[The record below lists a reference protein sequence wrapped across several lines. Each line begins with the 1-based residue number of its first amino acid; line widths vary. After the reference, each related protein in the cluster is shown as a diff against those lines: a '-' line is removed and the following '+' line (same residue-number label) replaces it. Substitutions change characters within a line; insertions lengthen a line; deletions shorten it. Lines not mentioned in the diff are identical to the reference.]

1 MMGKIKE
8 LMGNTGSY
16 ENSRELWE
24 IGLLIKEAEKSET
37 SIPQESPLMG
47 HFYYAICE

>member
-8 LMGNTGSY
+8 SMGNAGSY

-24 IGLLIKEAEKSET
+24 IGLLRREAEKTET
-37 SIPQESPLMG
+37 SIPQESPPMG
-47 HFYYAICE
+47 HFFYAICE